1 MFMDAVL
8 TISHQRIRQ
17 SALWPEV
24 TILGGTQAVNSKGLK
39 QIKLLQK
46 FSASM
51 TLLMQPGSG
60 QAEKDS
66 ESSKVD
72 CTAPE
77 KKLWDTAGEVDEE
90 ETKGLLEALQYLH
103 EYQAKDRWPENPF
116 GNIGSGAVGKAGILN
131 EFFASVF
138 TQEDKR
144 NHPYQC
150 LK

>member
-24 TILGGTQAVNSKGLK
+24 PILGGTQAVNSKGLK
-39 QIKLLQK
+39 QIKLLHK

-77 KKLWDTAGEVDEE
+77 KKL
-90 ETKGLLEALQYLH
+90 
-103 EYQAKDRWPENPF
+103 
-116 GNIGSGAVGKAGILN
+116 
-131 EFFASVF
+131 
-138 TQEDKR
+138 
-144 NHPYQC
+144 
-150 LK
+150 